1 MLKNLTRH
9 FVDTEPFNVLALF
22 IRNRRTRLNLICLL
36 TVVVL
41 YVCPWAQRYFSTS
54 KMTFSNY
61 VFAADQRLDIPTKN
75 LISILFNARIFNRS
89 KTRSLPV

>member
-22 IRNRRTRLNLICLL
+22 IRNQQTRLNLICLL

-41 YVCPWAQRYFSTS
+41 YVYPWARRYFSTS
-54 KMTFSNY
+54 KMTFSN
-61 VFAADQRLDIPTKN
+61 
-75 LISILFNARIFNRS
+75 
-89 KTRSLPV
+89 